1 MERDSDLYHCYI
13 THLQGEQAK
22 GMGTILTVIGRAVAE
37 IPASCKRALVPNV
50 GASAQK
56 PAGLG
61 VSQEPRSLH
70 VAARENMTLSCTF
83 QNRDGKRTKVLWL
96 RGSGEDLELDSNHP
110 FYRRRLHVSR
120 MDEHRQG
127 KATLTLAELQE
138 RDSGLYHC
146 CIKLDRGETGMG
158 GGTELRVMRRN
169 QSETAL
175 TVLQS
180 PAVLR
185 ASPGETMNI
194 SCSFKYKQGS
204 VVKATWTRAPGV
216 LLESDHPFYRGRLI
230 MSDLDLL
237 RKGEA
242 TLTLSDLEQRDSGRY
257 RCQISIRQGE
267 SGTGVGTDLQ
277 VTERNQSDTGLTVLQ
292 SPAVLQAS
300 PGETVNLSCSFE
312 NRLGSMAKA
321 TWTRAPRVEL
331 DSDHPFYKGRLN
343 VSHLGLLQK
352 GEATLILSELEQ
364 RDSGLYWCQISIHLG
379 DSGTGAGTELRVMG
393 RNHSDTGK
401 EPSPVRC
408 FARELLYQVAIAL
421 GLLLI
426 IGLVATLLLKKC
438 QATPPSQPRQR
449 QPKGHGSQ
457 GVEGSKSLHYAEIK
471 IQTPGCREHTSNH
484 TEQR

>member
-277 VTERNQSDTGLTVLQ
+277 VTERNQSDTG
-292 SPAVLQAS
+292 
-300 PGETVNLSCSFE
+300 
-312 NRLGSMAKA
+312 
-321 TWTRAPRVEL
+321 
-331 DSDHPFYKGRLN
+331 
-343 VSHLGLLQK
+343 
-352 GEATLILSELEQ
+352 
-364 RDSGLYWCQISIHLG
+364 
-379 DSGTGAGTELRVMG
+379 
-393 RNHSDTGK
+393 K
-401 EPSPVRC
+401 EPDPVGC
-408 FARELLYQVAIAL
+408 CTWKLLYQVTIAL

-426 IGLVATLLLKKC
+426 IGLVATLLLKRPR
-438 QATPPSQPRQR
+438 ATPPSQPRQR
-449 QPKGHGSQ
+449 QPKGHGSRGAEESERLQ
-457 GVEGSKSLHYAEIK
+457 YAEIK
-471 IQTPGCREHTSNH
+471 IQTAGCREHTSNH
-484 TEQR
+484 AQRR